1 MSGTLHNARAIEAL
15 LQKLQG
21 SPGIGQLR
29 VRATGADVVLPPGA
43 CAVPLVDNALNEQA
57 TIFVRPN
64 PAAPSGDKVR
74 GWTVT
79 SSGVVVD
86 VETLQGGEGVNLPG
100 SIECRW
106 DPPIAGL
113 EATAT
118 LAPAGATGGASSA
131 DFGSIAL
138 FRHYKQIATGE
149 VDELFRAQ
157 TYAFPAAILAWGNT
171 TPLDGPISGSPGPR
185 ASRVGTGAML
195 AKHGWLLYLVTSRL
209 EEEGIRR
216 REGDTL
222 RDRVIRRLHNARRT
236 RDRAFVVSNE
246 PGVEIL
252 AARVFRVTPN
262 SYVDVVEFAT
272 IYTLTHD
279 GDAPDANPWLRTHYK
294 QLSEPQP
301 AAPPLERPNII
312 IPIPP
317 DGP

>member
-1 MSGTLHNARAIEAL
+1 VSGTLQKARAIEAR

-21 SPGIGQLR
+21 SAGTGQLR
-29 VRATGADVVLPPGA
+29 VRATGADVVLPPGE

-64 PAAPSGDKVR
+64 PTAPSSDKVK

-79 SSGVVVD
+79 SAGTLVD
-86 VETLQGGEGVNLPG
+86 VETLQGGAGVNLPG

-106 DPPIAGL
+106 DPPLAGL
-113 EATAT
+113 EETAT
-118 LAPAGATGGASSA
+118 LEPAGVTGATSSA
-131 DFGSIAL
+131 ELGSIAL
-138 FRHYKQIATGE
+138 FRHYKQIATGDI
-149 VDELFRAQ
+149 DELFRAQ
-157 TYAFPAAILAWGNT
+157 VYAFPAAILAWGT
-171 TPLDGPISGSPGPR
+171 TSPLDGPISGSPGPR
-185 ASRVGTGAML
+185 TARVGASAML

-216 REGDTL
+216 REGEIL
-222 RDRVIRRLHNARRT
+222 RDRVLRRLHNARRT

-246 PGVEIL
+246 PGTEVL
-252 AARVFRVTPN
+252 AARVFRVTPT

-272 IYTLTHD
+272 IYTLTPD
-279 GDAPDANPWLRTHYK
+279 NDEPDANPWLRTHYK
-294 QLSEPQP
+294 QLTP
-301 AAPPLERPNII
+301 AQGPAVPLELPNIV